1 MRLPFPTCPACM
13 LVRAQ
18 EGAGGGSVPRRLA
31 GIVDVHH
38 HLVPPAYIRSQPWFP
53 DWVHQWR
60 PAHSIEA
67 MDRNGIETAILS
79 LSAPGLT
86 TADPAEARAL
96 ARECNEY
103 GARLAADH
111 PGRFGNFASIAPMD
125 IDGALEE
132 AAYALDVLKAQGIGL
147 MTSYDRVYLASEK
160 FVPLFAEMNRR
171 RAVVFVHPTLPGIGQ
186 DFDPPL
192 PVVPLEMPFDTT
204 RTLLGMIYGG
214 TFARFPDIRFIFNH
228 GGGTLPL
235 LHQRLDL
242 GIDGDPKLRE
252 RFPDGIMAQLR
263 TVYFDTINAI
273 NPANFAM
280 LRQLIATDKL
290 LFGTDF
296 PGHPVEA
303 NIGPLNALPVS
314 AAEQRAIARDT
325 ARSLLPNLPTSAAVP

>member
-1 MRLPFPTCPACM
+1 MRLPFPACPACM
-13 LVRAQ
+13 LVRAR
-18 EGAGGGSVPRRLA
+18 EGAGGSTVRSRLG

-86 TADPAEARAL
+86 TADPSEARAL
-96 ARECNEY
+96 ARACNEY

-111 PGRFGNFASIAPMD
+111 PGRFGNFASVAPMD
-125 IDGALEE
+125 MDGALAE

-147 MTSYDRVYLASEK
+147 MTSYGRVYLASEK
-160 FVPLFAEMNRR
+160 FAPLFAEMNHRK
-171 RAVVFVHPTLPGIGQ
+171 AVVFVHPSLPDIGQ

-192 PVVPLEMPFDTT
+192 PVVPLEMPFDTA
-204 RTLLGMIYGG
+204 RTLFGMITNG
-214 TFARFPDIRFIFNH
+214 TFARFPDIRFVFNH
-228 GGGTLPL
+228 GGGSLPS

-242 GIDGDPKLRE
+242 GIQNDPKARE

-263 TVYFDTINAI
+263 HVYFDTINAI

-280 LRQLIATDKL
+280 LRQLISIDRL

-296 PGHPVEA
+296 PGHPAEA
-303 NIGPLNALPVS
+303 NVEPLNALPVS
-314 AAEQRAIARDT
+314 ADERRAIARDNT
-325 ARSLLPNLPTSAAVP
+325 LGLLPNLRIRPTA